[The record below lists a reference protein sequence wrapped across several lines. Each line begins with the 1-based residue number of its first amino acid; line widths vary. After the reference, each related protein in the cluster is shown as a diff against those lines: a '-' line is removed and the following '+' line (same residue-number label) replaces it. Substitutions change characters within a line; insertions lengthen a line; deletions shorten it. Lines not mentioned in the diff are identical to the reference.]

1 MQWGMS
7 YFPDILV
14 FSDLDGTLL
23 DHRDYSWAAALPALR
38 ALRQR
43 GAGLVL
49 ATSKTAAEVAPL
61 RARIGFEDWPAIVEN
76 GAGVLETGS
85 DADDAPVQYDRLRAC
100 LRDLP
105 EGFEGFGDMSAETVA
120 GITGL
125 SVTAARLAKTRHFTE
140 PGLWH
145 GSPGDLEEF
154 LAAAREVGVQAR
166 RGGRFLTL
174 SFGGT
179 KADRME
185 DLIRRFGPRVTL
197 ALGDAPNDVEMLE
210 RADWGVIVANS
221 ATAPLPMLDGEA
233 TGRIRRT
240 RLEGPRGWCEA
251 VTDFLN
257 EHEPAEDTR
266 QHG

>member
-76 GAGVLETGS
+76 GAGVLEVGAQAGVEKAHYET
-85 DADDAPVQYDRLRAC
+85 LRAC

-105 EGFEGFGDMSAETVA
+105 EGFEGFGDMSVERVA
-120 GITGL
+120 DVTGL
-125 SVTAARLAKTRHFTE
+125 SIDAARLARARHFTE

-145 GSPGDLEEF
+145 GSPDALERF
-154 LAAAREVGVQAR
+154 LTAAQAAGVQAR

-197 ALGDAPNDVEMLE
+197 ALGDAPNDAEMLE
-210 RADWGVIVANS
+210 RADRGIIVANS
-221 ATAPLPMLDGEA
+221 AAAPMPPLEGEA